1 MLVPSGILWNSVM
14 IGQLSNPWW
23 IFVLIGICAGTLSGL
38 LGLGSG
44 IILIPTLVLL
54 CGFAQKNAQGMALA
68 VMVPMVL
75 VGALRY
81 WKNPEIEMNAAV
93 IGLIISGALAGALL
107 GTELAAKL
115 PGDILRKI
123 FAVVLIIVAVKM
135 LMSPIKPRR
144 TGLNNNITPQ
154 NITNLVKSK
163 GTNNE
168 GTKQ

>member
-1 MLVPSGILWNSVM
+1 M

-23 IFVLIGICAGTLSGL
+23 FFVFLGICAGVLSGA
-38 LGLGSG
+38 LGLGAG
-44 IILIPTLVLL
+44 IILVPTLVLL
-54 CGFAQKNAQGMALA
+54 CDFEQKSAQGMALA

-93 IGLIISGALAGALL
+93 IGLIILGALAGALL
-107 GTELAAKL
+107 GTELAVWL
-115 PGDILRKI
+115 PGHILRKI

-135 LMSPIKPRR
+135 LIPPTKPRR
-144 TGLNNNITPQ
+144 TGLNNSVTSQ
-154 NITNLVKSK
+154 NITNLVEESK